1 MATAS
6 ANYIQSKGHRGI
18 SAERASA
25 IYAMDPVYG
34 SLFAYFLLG
43 ETLNGVYGYTGAALI
58 SVAAVTNVVF
68 NVNEKEQ

>member
-1 MATAS
+1 
-6 ANYIQSKGHRGI
+6 
-18 SAERASA
+18 
-25 IYAMDPVYG
+25 MDPVYG

-43 ETLNGVYGYTGAALI
+43 ETLNGVYGYAGAALI

>member
-1 MATAS
+1 MATAL
-6 ANYIQSKGHRGI
+6 ANYIQSKGQRGI